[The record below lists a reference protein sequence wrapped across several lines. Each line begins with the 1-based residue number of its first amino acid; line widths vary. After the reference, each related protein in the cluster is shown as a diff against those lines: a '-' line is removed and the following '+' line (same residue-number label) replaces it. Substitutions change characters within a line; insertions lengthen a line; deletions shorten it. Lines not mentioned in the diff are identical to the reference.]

1 MDSRL
6 QLFGVLLTV
15 FSIATQA
22 GGIKKWRDQ
31 SGNIHFGDAP
41 PTNAISEPVEPEV
54 IPPSPKHDT
63 LQTDFLRPG
72 ERRMLQ
78 RYEQRGK
85 DLSAAR
91 EDDYRRLQQ
100 QRQERA
106 SAAAKCRYHR
116 SQIENLKRQLR
127 RGYKLEEKGKIERE
141 LAQHRENRAQFC
153 E

>member
-1 MDSRL
+1 MESRL
-6 QLFGVLLTV
+6 RLLGILLML
-15 FSIATQA
+15 FSIAIHA

-41 PTNAISEPVEPEV
+41 PANADSEPVKPKV

-63 LQTDFLRPG
+63 LQTDFLRPS

-106 SAAAKCRYHR
+106 RAAAKCRYHR
-116 SQIENLKRQLR
+116 SQIENLKGQLR
-127 RGYKLEEKGKIERE
+127 RGYKWEEKDKIERE